1 MSSAERSLVLVRDRR
16 PTLASG
22 RIACRSLLGVVFAV
36 LIGCGSPPD
45 DRLPEAPRAAV
56 APQGAETPEAT
67 PPVTDPAAA
76 ARLERV
82 RLSLEQ
88 GLDVNKADPDGRTA
102 LMMAAFDGYTDVV
115 ELFLDHGAEVDRRDG
130 SGRTGIMYAASGP
143 FPQTVELL
151 ARSGADV
158 NLADAAEGWTALMLA
173 SAEGHQPVVQVL
185 LQHGA
190 DPRVADQDGDTAI
203 SHARARGQA
212 RIVSLLELS
221 LVELRDGGTR

>member
-88 GLDVNKADPDGRTA
+88 GLDVNKTDPDGRTA
-102 LMMAAFDGYTDVV
+102 LLMASFEGHTGIVRLLV
-115 ELFLDHGAEVDRRDG
+115 ENEAPLDHRDAA
-130 SGRTGIMYAASGP
+130 GRSALMYAASGP
-143 FPQTVELL
+143 NHETVRLL
-151 ARSGADV
+151 LEAGADPNIV
-158 NLADAAEGWTALMLA
+158 DKGEGFTALMFAAAEGQL
-173 SAEGHQPVVQVL
+173 EVVRVL
-185 LQHGA
+185 LRHNA
-190 DPRVADQDGDTAI
+190 NVSVRDVDGDTARDFAAKKG
-203 SHARARGQA
+203 HDE
-212 RIVSLLELS
+212 IVRMLEK
-221 LVELRDGGTR
+221 